1 MKILHVIPS
10 VGPLRGGPSFAVRS
24 IASGLAGCGVETH
37 VATTDDNG
45 PGRRLDV
52 EIGCPRKENGAT
64 YWYFPRQ
71 SSFYLYSAPFTGWM
85 WRHAA
90 DYQLI
95 HIHAVFS
102 YCSNMAAYIASR
114 LGVPYVVRP
123 LGVLNRWGMEDRR
136 PWLKRLS
143 FALIERHVLKN
154 AAFIHYTA
162 EQERAEA
169 AQCGFED
176 RPMIIP
182 NPVEPPDANGVRG

>member
-1 MKILHVIPS
+1 VKVLHVIPS

-24 IASGLAGCGVETH
+24 IATGLAASGIETH

-45 PGRRLDV
+45 PGRRLAV
-52 EIGCPRKENGAT
+52 EFGRPREENGVT

-114 LGVPYVVRP
+114 LGIPYVVRP
-123 LGVLNRWGMEDRR
+123 LGVLNRWGMEQ
-136 PWLKRLS
+136 RLFLLS
-143 FALIERHVLKN
+143 SAT
-154 AAFIHYTA
+154 Y
-162 EQERAEA
+162 
-169 AQCGFED
+169 
-176 RPMIIP
+176 
-182 NPVEPPDANGVRG
+182 